1 MTHVLSEED
10 IKKSVDFTEYTLC
23 FLSCIID
30 KLKFYGM
37 LGDNPSDKVNMP
49 NTTLFVPIKST
60 KYRFCFEGIELI
72 RKTLKRRGFNCE
84 LSKYDTIE
92 GTGDEKG
99 TETYKY
105 EFKIQNK
112 K

>member
-10 IKKSVDFTEYTLC
+10 IRKSVDFTEYTLC
-23 FLSCIID
+23 FLGCIID

-49 NTTLFVPIKST
+49 STTLFVPIKSN
-60 KYRFCFEGIELI
+60 KYRYCFDGIELI
-72 RKTLKRRGFNCE
+72 RKTLRRRGFKCE
-84 LSKYDTIE
+84 LNKYDTIA
-92 GTGDEKG
+92 GDEKG
-99 TETYKY
+99 VETYKY
-105 EFKIQNK
+105 EFKIQNIK